1 MAELSV
7 ALIGSAGKINIMQRD
22 LALRIGEILGS
33 HGYNL
38 ICGGLD
44 GVMAAACEGFQS
56 VECRGKTIGIL
67 PSYDVSTANQWIDI
81 AIPTGLDVGRN
92 QLVVASAFAVIVIG
106 GGAGTLSEIALASQ
120 INKPILLLK
129 GSGGWA
135 DKLED
140 DFLDQRKNTR
150 IHHIQNPYNLTSLLK
165 QLSQITD
172 KGGVINSNHNR

>member
-7 ALIGSAGKINIMQRD
+7 ALIGSAGKINILQHN
-22 LALRIGEILGS
+22 LAFKIGELLGS
-33 HGYNL
+33 HDYNL
-38 ICGGLD
+38 ICGGLG
-44 GVMAAACEGFQS
+44 GVMAAACEGFKS
-56 VECRGKTIGIL
+56 VKCHKKTIGIL

-92 QLVVASAFAVIVIG
+92 QLVVSSAFAVIVIG

-140 DFLDQRKNTR
+140 NFLDQRKNTR
-150 IHHIQNPYNLTSLLK
+150 IHHIQDFYDLVSLLK
-165 QLSQITD
+165 QLSQAID
-172 KGGVINSNHNR
+172 KGGTINSNHNR